1 MPAMSFSEFVTQLKN
16 GTKRQTTR
24 RPRRYP
30 LKVGDILKCYYKQR
44 AKKTCD
50 NCLNY
55 SPMDKSCVDNVGCSF
70 HFNLFG
76 PATITELIN
85 ADTIRAND
93 SGFTS
98 EYIFDYMTGDD
109 RDKWAVE
116 DGFDSFKRADE
127 WFTEKNGPGWMKK
140 EWEII
145 KFNPWWVDGNNP
157 QQTLK
162 MVDVTVEGSVP

>member
-1 MPAMSFSEFVTQLKN
+1 MPAISFSGFVCQLKD

-24 RPRRYP
+24 HPRRYP
-30 LKVGDILKCYYKQR
+30 LNVGDTLKCFYKQR

-55 SPMDKSCVDNVGCSF
+55 SQLDKSCVEKVGCSF
-70 HFNLFG
+70 HFNFFG
-76 PATITELIN
+76 YATITELIN
-85 ADTIRAND
+85 AQTIRESD

-98 EYIFDYMTGDD
+98 PYIFDYMTSDD
-109 RDKWAVE
+109 RIQWAID

-127 WFTEKNGPGWMKK
+127 WFTEKNGPHWMKM

-145 KFNPWWVDGNNP
+145 TFNPWWVAGNNP
-157 QQTLK
+157 QQKLEI
-162 MVDVTVEGSVP
+162 MDV

>member
-1 MPAMSFSEFVTQLKN
+1 MPAISFSEFICQLKD

-30 LKVGDILKCYYKQR
+30 LKVGDKLKCFYKQR

-55 SPMDKSCVDNVGCSF
+55 SQFDKSCVENIGCSF

-76 PATITELIN
+76 YATITELIN
-85 ADTIRAND
+85 AQIIRDSD

-98 EYIFDYMTGDD
+98 PYIFDYMTSDD
-109 RDKWAVE
+109 RIQWAID
-116 DGFDSFKRADE
+116 DGFDSFKKADE
-127 WFTEKNGPGWMKK
+127 WFTEKYGSNWMKM

-145 KFNPWWVDGNNP
+145 KFNPWWIEGNNP
-157 QQTLK
+157 QQKLEI
-162 MVDVTVEGSVP
+162 MDV